1 MDILDAFQDL
11 NPPSRSEAPCTAFN
25 GVQLP
30 AHRGCHL
37 GKDQSRRPAI
47 LIGAPSSERGTRAP
61 SIALENLRVEH
72 GVSCVVTPP
81 SGSTIRA
88 RFSVVHCL
96 SAEPNLQAYFL
107 RVMATVLDSLPERY
121 GTRELSAAIDNL
133 ARLFHALQQ
142 APSRPARGLWAE
154 LLVIGEASSPDLM
167 IEAWHSE
174 PTERTDFCLDR
185 HRIEVKCSGDR
196 GRRHHFSLEQLCPP
210 SGVTTLVASVHV
222 ESVAAGST
230 IGVLWDQ
237 AREYVA
243 GRPDLRMKVERVCM
257 ATLGSSWEEAREKAY
272 DLRLARESLAFYDA
286 AAIPKIPADLPQGVS
301 EVHFLS
307 DLSLAEPI
315 DVRAW
320 RSRRGLFGALPA
332 V

>member
-1 MDILDAFQDL
+1 MDILGAFQDL
-11 NPPSRSEAPCTAFN
+11 NPPSRSEAPYTAFS
-25 GVQLP
+25 GVRLP
-30 AHRGCHL
+30 AHGSCHL
-37 GKDQSRRPAI
+37 GKDESSRPAI
-47 LIGAPSSERGTRAP
+47 LIGASGGERGTRAP

-81 SGSTIRA
+81 SGTTIRS

-107 RVMATVLDSLPERY
+107 RVMATVLESLPERY
-121 GTRELSAAIDNL
+121 GTRELSGAVDNL

-154 LLVIGEASSPDLM
+154 LFVIGEASRPDVM
-167 IEAWHSE
+167 IQAWHSQ

-185 HRIEVKCSGDR
+185 HRVEVKCSADR
-196 GRRHHFSLEQLCPP
+196 ARRHHFSLEQLCPP
-210 SGVTTLVASVHV
+210 SGVTTLVASLQV

-230 IGVLWDQ
+230 IGQLWDQ

-257 ATLGSSWEEAREKAY
+257 ETLGSSWEEAREKAY

-286 AAIPKIPADLPQGVS
+286 VVIPKSPCDLPRGVS
-301 EVHFLS
+301 EVHFRS
-307 DLSLAEPI
+307 DLGLVQPI
-315 DVRAW
+315 DVRSW
-320 RSRRGLFGALPA
+320 RGRGGLFDALPA